1 METAV
6 YAKSTRNE
14 KVLNCLYQKPD
25 AVFKLIC
32 FPWAGGGSIH
42 FAKWGQKINGL
53 LEVHAVRLAGRETRL
68 EEPFSDD
75 IYQIAEEI
83 VTALLPIIRDK
94 AFAFFGH
101 SLGSY
106 IAFVTAL
113 HLKEKYKMEPLHI
126 FLSSAPAP
134 QSRPQVPD
142 LNKLS
147 EEQVRD
153 HLLIFGGT
161 PKHLIEDQDFLK
173 QYIPLLKADAHIVKK
188 FIFNKPSKALL
199 SRDITCFIGSEDTI
213 KDIEDNVVYFSGW
226 KDITSGKFDVHKLPG
241 DHFYLMEPDNENFI
255 KNYIAKCLEL
265 SSLDC
270 F

>member
-14 KVLNCLYQKPD
+14 KVLNCLCQKPD
-25 AVFKLIC
+25 ALFKLIC
-32 FPWAGGGSIH
+32 FPWAGGGSTH
-42 FAKWGQKINGL
+42 FAKWGRKINGL

-68 EEPFSDD
+68 EEPFSND
-75 IYQIAEEI
+75 IYQIAEEV

-101 SLGSY
+101 SFGSY
-106 IAFVTAL
+106 IAFITAL

-126 FLSSAPAP
+126 FVSSASAP
-134 QSRPQVPD
+134 HSEFRPQVPD

-147 EEQVRD
+147 EEQIRD

-173 QYIPLLKADAHIVKK
+173 QCIPLLKADVDIVKK
-188 FIFNKPSKALL
+188 FIFDKPSKALL
-199 SRDITCFIGSEDTI
+199 SRDITCFIGSEDVV
-213 KDIEDNVVYFSGW
+213 KDIEGW
-226 KDITSGKFDVHKLPG
+226 KDITSGKFDVLKLPG
-241 DHFYLMEPDNENFI
+241 DHFYLMEPDNEDFI

-265 SSLDC
+265 SSLDY

>member
-68 EEPFSDD
+68 QEPFAND

-83 VTALLPIIRDK
+83 VTALLPIIQDK

-106 IAFVTAL
+106 IAFITAL
-113 HLKEKYKMEPLHI
+113 HLKEKYKMEPLH
-126 FLSSAPAP
+126 FFVSSASAP
-134 QSRPQVPD
+134 HSIYRPQVPD

-147 EEQVRD
+147 EEQIRD

-161 PKHLIEDQDFLK
+161 PKHLIKDPDVLRQCV
-173 QYIPLLKADAHIVKK
+173 PLLKADAAIVKK
-188 FIFNKPSKALL
+188 FIFDKPPKALL
-199 SRDITCFIGSEDTI
+199 SLDITCFIGSEDVI
-213 KDIEDNVVYFSGW
+213 KDIEGW

-241 DHFYLMEPDNENFI
+241 NHFYLMEPDNENFI